1 MCFDS
6 FCFVCLESRV
16 EFQTRERNSLFR
28 DFVFSYFRC
37 RQLHYYYYLKFQQ
50 KKVWKILV
58 VVLVLTNTQY
68 VMVKII
74 KQLSF
79 VVQQERWEINFQG
92 CHFYSTVEDFPKFS
106 FTFQFY
112 MPFTIVCFLSFFTQK
127 FQNRIY
133 QFTKCFKFFT
143 TFFKT
148 KIIFQ
153 C

>member
-1 MCFDS
+1 MCFDFFVLFFVQREQS
-6 FCFVCLESRV
+6 FRQEREIRCFVISC
-16 EFQTRERNSLFR
+16 
-28 DFVFSYFRC
+28 FRC
-37 RQLHYYYYLKFQQ
+37 RQLHYYYYYLKFQQ

-79 VVQQERWEINFQG
+79 VVQQERWEINFKG

-106 FTFQFY
+106 FTFQFC

-133 QFTKCFKFFT
+133 QFTKCLKFNSQQFS
-143 TFFKT
+143 KQN
-148 KIIFQ
+148 IFQ

>member
-1 MCFDS
+1 MCFDFL
-6 FCFVCLESRV
+6 FCFCLESRV

-28 DFVFSYFRC
+28 DFVFSLWIVALLLLFEI
-37 RQLHYYYYLKFQQ
+37 LA
-50 KKVWKILV
+50 KKSMENSCCCFGFDKYI
-58 VVLVLTNTQY
+58 QY

-106 FTFQFY
+106 FTFQSC
-112 MPFTIVCFLSFFTQK
+112 MPFTIICFLSFFTQK

-133 QFTKCFKFFT
+133 QFTKCLKFFT